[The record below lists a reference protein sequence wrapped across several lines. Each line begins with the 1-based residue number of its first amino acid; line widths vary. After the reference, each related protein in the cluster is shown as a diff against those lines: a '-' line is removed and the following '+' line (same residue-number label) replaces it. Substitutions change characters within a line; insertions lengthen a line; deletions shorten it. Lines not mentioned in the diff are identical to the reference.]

1 MKNLTLFIG
10 LLISIALCSCSS
22 GSDGYNDPETPEQQP
37 ANQTEAKLRINISAS
52 ASSIIESRA
61 TETAF
66 EANDEIGLYVVS
78 RTSDGTAGVL
88 AASGNYVDN
97 MRFTYSGTWTPDT
110 QIYWQDNTTHA
121 DFYLY
126 YPYAASVSSVTA
138 MPFSLKAD
146 QSQEADYKA
155 CDLLIGSTANV
166 APTETAVSI
175 NAKHVMSQIRIIV
188 EAGNGFTA
196 ESLAAANVSVKV
208 NGIKTQAAAN
218 LSTGE
223 VTATGDATSITP
235 LNTDGV
241 YKAFIAPQTVAEGNL
256 ITVTV
261 DGQEFN
267 LTKGFTFKG
276 GQSHKFTVTVSKTS
290 NGINVNITK
299 WEDDGTDNGGTAE

>member
-10 LLISIALCSCSS
+10 LLFSVALCSCSS
-22 GSDGYNDPETPEQQP
+22 GSDGANGSETPEP
-37 ANQTEAKLRINISAS
+37 TPTSQTETKLRINISAS
-52 ASSIIESRA
+52 AGSMTESRA

-66 EANDEIGLYVVS
+66 EANDKIGLYVVNRS
-78 RTSDGTAGVL
+78 SDGTAGTL
-88 AASGNYVDN
+88 AASGNHVDN

-126 YPYAASVSSVTA
+126 YPYTASVSSVTA

-155 CDLLIGSTANV
+155 CDLMIGSTANV

-175 NAKHVMSQIRIIV
+175 SAKHVMSQIRIIV

-196 ESLAAANVSVKV
+196 ESLAAASVSVKV
-208 NGIKTQAAAN
+208 NGIKTQATAN

-223 VTATGDATSITP
+223 VTATGDAASITP
-235 LNTDGV
+235 FNADGV
-241 YKAFIAPQTVAEGNL
+241 YKAFIAPQSVAESSL

-261 DGQEFN
+261 DGREFN
-267 LTKGFTFKG
+267 LTKGFTFNG